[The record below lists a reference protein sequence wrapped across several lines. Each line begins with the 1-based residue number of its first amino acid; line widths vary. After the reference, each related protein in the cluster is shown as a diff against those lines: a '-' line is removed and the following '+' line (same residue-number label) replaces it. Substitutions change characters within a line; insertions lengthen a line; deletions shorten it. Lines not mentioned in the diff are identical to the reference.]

1 MTKEPRI
8 NNGHRTVL
16 INRVEK
22 ADSCMQKNDIR
33 LLSHI
38 ILKS

>member
-8 NNGHRTVL
+8 SNGHRTVL
-16 INRVEK
+16 INGVEK
-22 ADSCMQKNDIR
+22 ADSHMQKNDTR